1 LKNINSKKEIEKRNE
16 AFLKNVFGLSVNE
29 WLEIFKNIGPPNN
42 KFKSNWNLNNPT
54 SSWCGGVTSS
64 LRLSGKTP
72 EGYIPCRNIND
83 KGGHYYFVNQTTK
96 EIIDLTI
103 YQMKGEYQYD
113 YLAYDQI
120 FMNVYSKTMK
130 TFMNK
135 MNLKVNPKL
144 FKINKS
150 SNGVEYISK
159 NS

>member
-1 LKNINSKKEIEKRNE
+1 MKYINSKNEIEKRNE
-16 AFLKNVFGLSVNE
+16 TFLEDVFGLSVNE
-29 WLEIFKNIGPPNN
+29 WIEIFKNLGPPNN

-54 SSWCGGVTSS
+54 SSWCGGVTSG
-64 LRLSGKTP
+64 LRLSGIAPK
-72 EGYIPCRNIND
+72 GYIPCRNRND
-83 KGGHYYFVNQTTK
+83 EGGHYYFINQTTN

-120 FMNVYSKTMK
+120 FMNVYSKTIKM
-130 TFMNK
+130 FMSK

-144 FKINKS
+144 FTIKKS

-159 NS
+159 KG

>member
-1 LKNINSKKEIEKRNE
+1 MKNINSKKEIEKRNE
-16 AFLKNVFGLSVNE
+16 YFLKDVFGLSVNE
-29 WLEIFKNIGPPNN
+29 WIEIFRNLGPPNN

-64 LRLSGKTP
+64 LRLSGKIP
-72 EGYIPCRNIND
+72 KGYIPCRNTND

-103 YQMKGEYQYD
+103 YQMKEEYQFD
-113 YLAYDQI
+113 YLAYNQI
-120 FMNVYSKTMK
+120 FMNVYSKTIK
-130 TFMNK
+130 AFMNK

-144 FKINKS
+144 FKITKS

-159 NS
+159 SS